1 MRQEMLDH
9 NYELADGYRREEG
22 RPDNYRHAIALCR
35 EGDAADD
42 PRFTNMLGY
51 FSEHGFGVKQDESKA
66 LKYYE
71 RAAGLGLAIAK
82 YNCGVMYAERGA
94 QERAVASWREAAEMD
109 ETYSMLKLGWAY
121 EHGLGVPQN
130 CAESVQYY
138 ETAAEHKN
146 ALGALELIRLM
157 REEKGIEKN
166 ISRMVEL
173 LDLAR
178 EQDHPDAWLETGLMY
193 DNGDLPAENQR
204 NEAMSYFEKAAELG
218 STVAQ
223 EWCGERYAMG
233 IRDVKRDITKGIG
246 FLKQAAA
253 AGRPR
258 AKYVLACLHASG
270 EGVTQDYEIAFQLCQ
285 EAAETGEPAAQKML
299 AMMHNDGLGL

>member
-1 MRQEMLDH
+1 MNQEMLDH
-9 NYELADGYRREEG
+9 NYELADGYRRSEG

-35 EGDAADD
+35 EGDAAGD

-51 FSEHGFGVKQDESKA
+51 FSEHGFGVNQDESKA

-71 RAAGLGLAIAK
+71 RAAGLGLPIAK
-82 YNCGVMYAERGA
+82 YNCGVMYAERGE

-130 CAESVQYY
+130 CEESLRHF
-138 ETAAEHKN
+138 EAA
-146 ALGALELIRLM
+146 A
-157 REEKGIEKN
+157 
-166 ISRMVEL
+166 IS
-173 LDLAR
+173 
-178 EQDHPDAWLETGLMY
+178 
-193 DNGDLPAENQR
+193 
-204 NEAMSYFEKAAELG
+204 G
-218 STVAQ
+218 SAYAQ

-233 IRDVKRDITKGIG
+233 IRDVKRDITKGVG
-246 FLKQAAA
+246 FLNQAAA